1 MPNFPNPFTGNTAER
16 KMNSNELIQ
25 AIRIDIAGEFEFS
38 ISESLALRVR
48 QPRAMCVLQG

>member
-1 MPNFPNPFTGNTAER
+1 MPNFPNPFTGNIPGQ
-16 KMNSNELIQ
+16 KLNSNESIR
-25 AIRIDIAGEFEFS
+25 AIRIDITGEFEFS